1 MINYFIFSK
10 EKNCRVEKIAE
21 NDFEKNYFLQFFP
34 EGKSVECTNIEF
46 TDVKKG
52 LKNCFL
58 DESGNVILKENNEKF
73 LFSTTFKDDLTNE
86 NIIINRTLI
95 QLQNLFKSAIDSQI
109 LTVSAYINNYPND
122 VIWSNYLNKLK
133 SIDINNIDFPIEKSF
148 QAWFLE
154 QEEVPNKSLLQL
166 P

>member
-10 EKNCRVEKIAE
+10 EKNCRIEKIAE

-154 QEEVPNKSLLQL
+154 QKEVPNKSILQL